1 MIIKNNKTKVI
12 CQIEYKERDLFH
24 ITPNKIKEN
33 LIIIP
38 ILLLIKTNLRIIIQV
53 EKKTRKVP
61 YFPSILNIN
70 K

>member
-24 ITPNKIKEN
+24 ITANKIKEN

-61 YFPSILNIN
+61 YSPSILNIN